1 MCHINEINEKR
12 VQNDG
17 VLLPFQTSLPPGA
30 TLTRTRIAIC
40 AAISL
45 QYICVSSG
53 LRQEHEKWRRAQ
65 SSVPQIGVVYLTVNS
80 FCVCVCVCLC
90 FYLFSSPLERWH
102 DKSSH
107 RSTNSRELTPRTFL
121 LSPPHLMTW
130 ALSHLH
136 LLGQLVFPL
145 CLRIKRCCWTQ
156 HRKTNWE
163 LSDIQVAPMFSS
175 VNRLDFRVQQLFR
188 I

>member
-1 MCHINEINEKR
+1 MHTHSYLCCYLFTVHLCQQWAEA
-12 VQNDG
+12 
-17 VLLPFQTSLPPGA
+17 GA
-30 TLTRTRIAIC
+30 WEMEA
-40 AAISL
+40 
-45 QYICVSSG
+45 
-53 LRQEHEKWRRAQ
+53 
-65 SSVPQIGVVYLTVNS
+65 SSVLSPTDRG
-80 FCVCVCVCLC
+80 CVLNCKQFLCVCVCLC

-102 DKSSH
+102 DKPSH
-107 RSTNSRELTPRTFL
+107 RSSNSRELPPRTFL

>member
-1 MCHINEINEKR
+1 MFHQQNTPRVVESTSASQMCHINEINEKR

-80 FCVCVCVCLC
+80 FCVCVCVFVSVSIC
-90 FYLFSSPLERWH
+90 FHHLWKGGMTSLPTGAATAESCHPAPSSYLY
-102 DKSSH
+102 
-107 RSTNSRELTPRTFL
+107 LT
-121 LSPPHLMTW
+121 
-130 ALSHLH
+130 
-136 LLGQLVFPL
+136 
-145 CLRIKRCCWTQ
+145 
-156 HRKTNWE
+156 
-163 LSDIQVAPMFSS
+163 
-175 VNRLDFRVQQLFR
+175 
-188 I
+188 